1 MIESVKAEDNSRELY
16 TLDTAKADL
25 VQLPTF
31 EGRVDEDFA
40 KFKDEVED
48 AFIQNR
54 VSKSNKFKKLRE
66 VLKGHAKKLVPESL
80 TGSIDE
86 AWEVLDKAFG
96 NPQRLMNYRRDTL
109 LKLGPLPKASVKD
122 GDKAQVEWYLQV
134 ETSVKGIIELGKKSV
149 SLDRTAFNDNNIG
162 VIIKMFPRHLQDKL
176 MECEGQGVALLDAIL
191 KKIIEFRKK
200 AQKHQILEENTTN
213 NAPIRGKI
221 NITS

>member
-1 MIESVKAEDNSRELY
+1 MNEIKGWKDRLDTIVTLKRDLDNVAAKNLLHESTEIHQVAILISDLSGGAESVIESIKAEDNSRELY
-16 TLDTAKADL
+16 TLDTVKADL

-134 ETSVKGIIELGKKSV
+134 ETLVKGII
-149 SLDRTAFNDNNIG
+149 
-162 VIIKMFPRHLQDKL
+162 
-176 MECEGQGVALLDAIL
+176 
-191 KKIIEFRKK
+191 
-200 AQKHQILEENTTN
+200 
-213 NAPIRGKI
+213 
-221 NITS
+221 